1 MQKAYINLVRYAL
14 AQGMTVSVWD
24 GEEWQVK
31 RSSGFREIIDAVKSV
46 EEATIRIR
54 SAEGDVVA
62 SALVSDYGLQPDE
75 TVIDWTDNE
84 FMEGWNNQYESLV

>member
-1 MQKAYINLVRYAL
+1 MQKAYMNLVRYAL

-31 RSSGFREIIDAVKSV
+31 RSSSFDKIVDAIKSV

-54 SAEGDVVA
+54 AEGDFVG

-84 FMEGWNNQYESLV
+84 FMESWHNQYESLV